1 MLIKH
6 GLDINYVDSIHHEYR
21 RGYSSY
27 NESFSF
33 KIIALS
39 GLSSKI
45 RDICDRVSFD
55 QGKLKKEVDERLR
68 KEFDLRYPWVENYP

>member
-39 GLSSKI
+39 GLNSKI

-55 QGKLKKEVDERLR
+55 EDKLRQEADGRWK
-68 KEFDLRYPWVENYP
+68 KEFDLKFPWLEN

>member
-1 MLIKH
+1 MKH
-6 GLDINYVDSIHHEYR
+6 GLDINYVDSIHQQSRPVY
-21 RGYSSY
+21 YKY

-45 RDICDRVSFD
+45 REIRDRVSFD
-55 QGKLKKEVDERLR
+55 QDKLRQESDGRLR
-68 KEFDLRYPWVENYP
+68 KEFDLKFPWLEN